1 MSATP
6 TRRPAAGQWSYET
19 HELSEGYSS
28 IVYDERGQ
36 KIADHLT
43 EDRAALIAAAPDLL
57 AALEQIADA
66 HVPDQPASSGL
77 NEADYVREHVARLRR
92 IARAALRSARP

>member
-57 AALEQIADA
+57 AALELLIHVVKDTPNISLDA
-66 HVPDQPASSGL
+66 ANAVLA
-77 NEADYVREHVARLRR
+77 ARLA
-92 IARAALRSARP
+92 IRAALAKVPA